1 MTKMRNA
8 GVWEPNVLE
17 HDLMAHI
24 QGLETTKEHYLERV
38 RLIDEDLKILRRA
51 AQILVRT
58 ETVGFGVVNPHQGD
72 SQGSVPTGA
81 GSLISGCKTIMEAC
95 EMLADANGG
104 LLQLTRAARDIR
116 LVGLS
121 RARVNGS
128 LSATIH
134 GYLKRKQ
141 NEWVQEGPG
150 VWRHK
155 TFSDGSVAHADGKHS
170 VEDNSCDSETGGE
183 TDLK

>member
-8 GVWEPNVLE
+8 GVWGLTVLK
-17 HDLMAHI
+17 HDLMARI
-24 QGLETTKEHYLERV
+24 QRLETNKENLLEQV
-38 RLIDEDLKILRRA
+38 RLIDEYLDIFHRA
-51 AQILVRT
+51 AQVLDLT
-58 ETVGFGVVNPHQGD
+58 ETMNFGVVNPNQVD
-72 SQGSVPTGA
+72 PQGSVPTGT
-81 GSLISGCKTIMEAC
+81 GSLIVGCSTIMEAC
-95 EMLADANGG
+95 RVLADANGG
-104 LLQLTRAARDIR
+104 LLQLTRAAREIR
-116 LVGLS
+116 RVGLS

-141 NEWVQEGPG
+141 DEWVQEGPG

-155 TFSDGSVAHADGKHS
+155 TLSDGSVAHAEGKHS
-170 VEDNSCDSETGGE
+170 VEDDSCDSETGGE